1 MKKRNIHFRAGG
13 FFRSAGVAVVALVVS
28 VTTLAFTNIGFSK
41 MGIATANAEPVRGIS
56 FAKISERAELDSR
69 KDLTLEEA
77 ELASDDAQWVT
88 MRMRVTGYCACSR
101 CCGRF
106 SDGKTATGH
115 RIQWGDR
122 FVAAPKWMKF
132 GTELIIP
139 GYNHSQPV
147 KVIDRGRVIKGNR
160 LDVFYNTHHTASKWG
175 VKYLDVK
182 VKLAK

>member
-1 MKKRNIHFRAGG
+1 MKEKIIHLKAGG
-13 FFRSAGVAVVALVVS
+13 FFRSAGVVVIALLVILMVLTS
-28 VTTLAFTNIGFSK
+28 DNIAFSK
-41 MGIATANAEPVRGIS
+41 TGFRENIAEPPQEIS
-56 FAKISERAELDSR
+56 FAKISELAELDSR
-69 KDLTLEEA
+69 KELTLEEA
-77 ELASDDAQWVT
+77 ELAADENGWVT
-88 MRMRVTGYCACSR
+88 MRMRVTGYCACPK
-101 CCGRF
+101 CCGKF

-115 RIQWGDR
+115 RIKWGDR

-132 GTELIIP
+132 GTEIIVP

-182 VKLAK
+182 VKLKK